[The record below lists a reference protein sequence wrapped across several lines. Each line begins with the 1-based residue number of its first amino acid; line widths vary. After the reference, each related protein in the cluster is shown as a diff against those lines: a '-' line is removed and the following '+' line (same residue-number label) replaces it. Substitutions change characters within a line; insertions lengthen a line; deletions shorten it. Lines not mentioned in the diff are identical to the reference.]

1 MKKIRNPFFSIVVP
15 TYERRDLVRET
26 VRSLGELKYG
36 GRFEVIVVVDGS
48 TDGTAAAL
56 ASLGCPFPLSVI
68 EQPNR
73 GAAQARNRGAAAAT
87 GEILLFIDDDM
98 LCAPN
103 LLEQHARLYREG
115 ADAITGEITP
125 HHELPDGLRATDLPK
140 FAPSD
145 GNALASAFDIF
156 TGQLS
161 VKRKVFKELG
171 GFDESFTASGGYGN
185 EDLDFGA
192 RLLARYTV
200 RINPAAITMHRDR
213 VDPFQVL
220 RRARLLA
227 TADVRF
233 ANKHPK
239 LARELFDRRGAS
251 EAMTRL
257 LYRPLGRVPLLAPLI
272 ASVAVKIAI
281 IALKIHLGGKAAP
294 TRLFSIAYG
303 TSYWSGVS
311 RASRLSRSK
320 ELE

>member
-1 MKKIRNPFFSIVVP
+1 MSSPSFSIIVP
-15 TYERRDLVRET
+15 TYERRDLVCET
-26 VRSLGELKYG
+26 VRSLAELEYDG
-36 GRFEVIVVVDGS
+36 DVEVVVVVDGS

-56 ASLGCPFPLSVI
+56 ANLQCPFPLSLI
-68 EQPNR
+68 EQPNQ
-73 GAAQARNRGAAAAT
+73 GAAHARNRGAAAAR
-87 GEILLFIDDDM
+87 GEILLFLDDDM

-125 HHELPDGLRATDLPK
+125 HHELPDGLHPSDLPM
-140 FAPSD
+140 FAPSG
-145 GNALASAFDIF
+145 GNAPASAFDIF

-161 VKRKVFKELG
+161 VTRRVFEELG

-192 RLLARYTV
+192 RLLARYNV
-200 RINPAAITMHRDR
+200 RINPAAITMHRDQVKTR
-213 VDPFQVL
+213 QVL

-227 TADVRF
+227 AADVRF
-233 ANKHPK
+233 ARKHPE
-239 LARELFDRRGAS
+239 LSRELFDRRGAS
-251 EAMTRL
+251 QPATRL
-257 LYRPLGRVPLLAPLI
+257 LYRPIGRVPVLAPLVAAAAVGI
-272 ASVAVKIAI
+272 ANLAARM
-281 IALKIHLGGKAAP
+281 HLGGKAIP
-294 TRLFSIAYG
+294 NRLFSIAYG